1 MTASHSLKQL
11 SQKFGV
17 AAAIVAATSYLLVAD
32 EGALLKCPI
41 RYFTGIQCP
50 GCGAQRSVRALFSGD
65 IVAAFQLNPLI
76 YVAPI
81 FMLWIYLAERRAKA
95 DPRAQA
101 SFRVQKIVII
111 SASVILVVV
120 NVVLKNL

>member
-17 AAAIVAATSYLLVAD
+17 AAAIVAATSYLLLAD
-32 EGALLKCPI
+32 EGSLWKCPI

-76 YVAPI
+76 YVAPV
-81 FMLWIYLAERRAKA
+81 FMLWIYLAERYATTA
-95 DPRAQA
+95 A
-101 SFRVQKIVII
+101 SFRAQKIVII
-111 SASVILVVV
+111 GASVILVVV
-120 NVVLKNL
+120 NVVLKNV

>member
-41 RYFTGIQCP
+41 RYFIGIQCP

-81 FMLWIYLAERRAKA
+81 FMLWIYLAERYSST
-95 DPRAQA
+95 PA
-101 SFRVQKIVII
+101 SFRVQKIVVS
-111 SASVILVVV
+111 SASVILVVA